1 MLFISNK
8 MHKPSHYQLSS
19 DSSGVEDETLT
30 PVQRGA
36 AATLSSSP
44 PLVVRHRLLQLLTS
58 HPVPDEAGIVIELA
72 KARFGD

>member
-8 MHKPSHYQLSS
+8 MHKPSHYQLSF